1 MRATEGEIDIVEN
14 ALATHSNVVR
24 FIENKGETVVG
35 FAVFRTIAY
44 WVLMGQKVR
53 FPSHA
58 PLLHPSVRTV
68 YNFDR
73 AAGTLILTTNPMSFI

>member
-1 MRATEGEIDIVEN
+1 
-14 ALATHSNVVR
+14 
-24 FIENKGETVVG
+24 
-35 FAVFRTIAY
+35 VFRTIAY
-44 WVLMGQKVR
+44 WVLMGQEVR